1 MPSSAVVTGA
11 AGFAGGHLVDL
22 LARSG
27 VDLTAWNRPGG
38 SEPRVVD
45 GVSWD
50 GVDLMD
56 RAAVEQALERAAPD
70 IVYHCA
76 GAPHVGGS
84 WRNITATFE
93 ANVRCTHHFLEGL
106 RAVRPDA
113 RLVITSSA
121 LVYAASL
128 EALTEESVVQPVSP
142 YAVSKLAQ
150 EILALEDSKGRHV
163 SIARAFNHIGPRQHL
178 GFVTADFARR
188 IAEIEMGGV
197 EPAMGVGNLDAKRD
211 LTDVRDT
218 VRAYRLI
225 GERGRPGRTYN
236 VCSGRTVLIRD
247 LLDMMLARARVPI
260 SVRTDPALFRPIDHP
275 VVVGD
280 NTRIRQELGW
290 APEIPLEQTVDDVME
305 YWRRRVAAQRRGE
318 REP

>member
-1 MPSSAVVTGA
+1 MPSSVVVTGA

-27 VDLTAWNRPGG
+27 ADVTAWNRPGG

-50 GVDLMD
+50 AVDLMD
-56 RAAVEQALERAAPD
+56 RAGVEHSLERSAPD
-70 IVYHCA
+70 VVYHCA

-84 WRNITATFE
+84 WQNTTATFE
-93 ANVRCTHHFLEGL
+93 ANVRCTHHLLEGL
-106 RAVRPDA
+106 RAVRPHA

-121 LVYAASL
+121 MVYAASP
-128 EALTEESVVQPVSP
+128 EALTEESAVQPASP

-150 EILALEDSKGRHV
+150 EMLAIDDGECRHIA
-163 SIARAFNHIGPRQHL
+163 IARAFNHIGPRQHP

-188 IAEIEMGGV
+188 IAEIEMGDI
-197 EPAMGVGNLDAKRD
+197 EPAMEVGNLDAKRD

-218 VRAYRLI
+218 VCAYRLI

-247 LLDMMLARARVPI
+247 LLEMMLARARVAI
-260 SVRTDPALFRPIDHP
+260 TIRTDPALFRPIDQP
-275 VVVGD
+275 AVLGD
-280 NTRIRQELGW
+280 NTRIREELGW
-290 APEIPLEQTVDDVME
+290 APRIPLEQTVDDVME
-305 YWRRRVAAQRRGE
+305 YWRRQVAARRGQ
-318 REP
+318 R

>member
-27 VDLTAWNRPGG
+27 VEVTAWNRPGG
-38 SEPRVVD
+38 SEPRVGD

-50 GVDLMD
+50 AVDLMD
-56 RAAVEQALERAAPD
+56 RAAVEYALERVAPD
-70 IVYHCA
+70 VIYHCA

-84 WRNITATFE
+84 WQNTTATFE
-93 ANVRCTHHFLEGL
+93 ANVRCTHYLLEGL

-113 RLVITSSA
+113 RLVVTSSA
-121 LVYAASL
+121 MVYAASS
-128 EALTEESVVQPVSP
+128 EALTEESVVQPASP

-150 EILALEDSKGRHV
+150 EMLTIDDGEGRHV
-163 SIARAFNHIGPRQHL
+163 SIARAFNHIGPRQHP

-188 IAEIEMGGV
+188 IAEIEMDGV
-197 EPAMGVGNLDAKRD
+197 EPAIGVGNLDARRD

-218 VRAYRLI
+218 VCAYRLI

-247 LLDMMLARARVPI
+247 LLEMMLARARVPI
-260 SVRTDPALFRPIDHP
+260 TVRTDPALFRPIDQP
-275 VVVGD
+275 VVLGD
-280 NTRIRQELGW
+280 NSRIREELGW
-290 APEIPLEQTVDDVME
+290 APRIPLEQTVDDVME
-305 YWRRRVAAQRRGE
+305 YWRREVAAQRSPR
-318 REP
+318 